1 MHLDFERIAF
11 GTVVGV
17 TGAAVALTRY
27 RWPLTETRGEP
38 REAMIEKSGS
48 QKTRCWRRES
58 RANSSL
64 FLGDF
69 PNREFFRFNREFE
82 PPY

>member
-48 QKTRCWRRES
+48 QKGRPVYACVRIEEIVAHLTCLQHI
-58 RANSSL
+58 A
-64 FLGDF
+64 
-69 PNREFFRFNREFE
+69 
-82 PPY
+82 

>member
-48 QKTRCWRRES
+48 QKTRCWRKADSNSES
-58 RANSSL
+58 HQ
-64 FLGDF
+64 
-69 PNREFFRFNREFE
+69 
-82 PPY
+82 